1 MYEILRW
8 IFDKFTKIR
17 YNKKIKKKGREC
29 VLSIYFGMAA
39 FLCAGSLLW
48 KQTSP
53 LQGEFLEK
61 NQKQLQNLFL
71 MTAALIFIFVAT
83 FRYGIGYDYFNYENL
98 YEQLGPL
105 SIQQLVTDHVG
116 REFIGY
122 SIFTHLCWEL
132 GLSYRML
139 LFVVNIILTA
149 IVFWFL
155 KRYSPLPWL
164 GAYLY
169 LTLQFFAHSMNLFRQ
184 SIAATICLL
193 AFPFLKKRKLIFF
206 VLVVLLASAFHISA
220 LFLLPFYWI
229 LNWKVDG
236 RIYGVIA
243 AISLPIYLFSTQAA
257 QFLTHYLFQNY
268 AGYIGSHYW
277 AGLGKRYVIFP
288 AIYFVAVWFF
298 RKRLLNQDE
307 KNRILINSSFYVL
320 ILYVFSTHH
329 MILERFSIYL
339 FMYAMVLLPKLV
351 CTFCQTSEV
360 EKADKKRAKSVSKRT
375 KNTHNQ
381 KKKEIVF
388 LASVLVVTISF
399 GYLIF
404 ASQQGTNGFHKVYPY
419 VSVWTEQ

>member
-1 MYEILRW
+1 M
-8 IFDKFTKIR
+8 FDKFTKIR

-61 NQKQLQNLFL
+61 NRKHLQNLFL
-71 MTAALIFIFVAT
+71 MTAALIFICVAT

-236 RIYGVIA
+236 RI
-243 AISLPIYLFSTQAA
+243 
-257 QFLTHYLFQNY
+257 
-268 AGYIGSHYW
+268 
-277 AGLGKRYVIFP
+277 
-288 AIYFVAVWFF
+288 
-298 RKRLLNQDE
+298 
-307 KNRILINSSFYVL
+307 
-320 ILYVFSTHH
+320 
-329 MILERFSIYL
+329 
-339 FMYAMVLLPKLV
+339 
-351 CTFCQTSEV
+351 
-360 EKADKKRAKSVSKRT
+360 
-375 KNTHNQ
+375 
-381 KKKEIVF
+381 
-388 LASVLVVTISF
+388 
-399 GYLIF
+399 
-404 ASQQGTNGFHKVYPY
+404 
-419 VSVWTEQ
+419 